1 MRSAEEAGEE
11 LKSRDVY
18 KLWEKYALSTST
30 EVIDEERQRSQESIR
45 DVLSRTQAAP
55 PAGAVIIK
63 FDAQGNRI

>member
-1 MRSAEEAGEE
+1 
-11 LKSRDVY
+11 VY

-45 DVLSRTQAAP
+45 DVLSRTQATP